1 MIWRREL
8 AKFRFLF
15 RRRKPADD
23 LAEEIR
29 SHLDMEEQENLE
41 SGMAPEEAHYAALRR
56 FGNVTLAQE
65 RSREMWGWN
74 SLETLWQD
82 LRYGL
87 RMLAKNP
94 GFTAVAVATLALG
107 IGANTAIFSVVR
119 AVVFRPL
126 PFQDPGRLVLVI
138 DHNLSEGFPQF
149 PSSLANVLDWRAQS
163 RAFEDLAVFAT
174 GSFNLSG
181 KDEPE
186 RLSGLRVSS
195 NVLPL
200 LGVRPVM
207 GRGFLPEEDQPGG
220 GHVVLV
226 SYGLWQRRF
235 GSDPSIVGQSINLD
249 GLSATV
255 VGVLPGGTQ
264 METALD
270 CFPSGSSAKLDLMV
284 PLAVDLVQPDR
295 GNRFLT
301 AVGRLKQGVTLRA
314 AQADMD
320 VITSRLEKG
329 YPRYNAGW
337 GATVSPLQEAI
348 VGDLR
353 QPLLVL
359 LGAVGLVLLIAC
371 ANVTSLLLARAAS
384 RRKEVAIRTAVGAGR
399 LRLFRQMIT
408 ESLVLAGLG
417 GLLGLC
423 IAEGATK
430 LLAGLQDLQ
439 LPRQAAIAVDYQ
451 VLTFTVAISLLIGFL
466 FGLAP
471 ALLCSEGSRAGILSE
486 ALKEGGRSSSESR
499 QGNRIRGALVVSE
512 IALALSLLIG
522 VGLLL
527 RSYWRLLNV
536 KPGFRPEGVAAVELY
551 LPGARYAKDTAQ
563 LGFVE
568 ELLRK
573 VAALPGVKSAAVSDG
588 LPLEGGGE
596 WMFTAVGQTYVPG
609 REPLAGFRIVSAGY
623 LATMGI
629 PVLEGRG
636 FTDRDTRESPRVLL
650 LNQTLARRLW
660 PGPGGTTR
668 AVGQEIQLFG
678 RDAPFRIVGV
688 VADVKRSGLDQD
700 AGREMYFLYDQMPQR
715 WITLAVRSAV
725 EPKALASAIR
735 STVRAVDRELPVT
748 HLRTMEE
755 VVDASVSSQRFQLLM
770 LAIFGGLAMVLAAV
784 GIYGVIAYSVT
795 QRAHEIGIR
804 MALGASPTEMWW
816 MVVRQALRLA
826 GVGVTLGAVAT
837 LALGRVLSGLLFG
850 VKPTDP
856 LTFGSAALLLVAI
869 AVLASYFPAR
879 RATKVDP
886 VAALRHG

>member
-1 MIWRREL
+1 MFWR
-8 AKFRFLF
+8 K
-15 RRRKPADD
+15 RKPGDFA
-23 LAEEIR
+23 AEIKA
-29 SHLDMEEQENLE
+29 HLELETQQLREQGLSE
-41 SGMAPEEAHYAALRR
+41 EEARVAARRR
-56 FGNVTLAQE
+56 FGNLTRAEE
-65 RSREMWGWN
+65 RFYESGRW
-74 SLETLWQD
+74 LWWDHLVQD
-82 LRYGL
+82 LRFGL
-87 RMLAKNP
+87 RMLRRNP
-94 GFTAVAVATLALG
+94 GFTAVAILTLALG

-126 PFQDPGRLVLVI
+126 PFQDPGWLVLVI
-138 DHNLSEGFPQF
+138 DHNLSAGFPQF
-149 PSSLANVLDWRAQS
+149 PSSLANVLDWKEQNS
-163 RAFEDLAVFAT
+163 SFEDLAVFAT
-174 GSFNLSG
+174 SSFNLDG
-181 KDEPE
+181 KGEPE

-195 NVLPL
+195 NLLPL
-200 LGVRPVM
+200 LGVRPVI
-207 GRGFLPEEDQPGG
+207 GRGFLPEEDRPGG
-220 GHVVLV
+220 GHVVLM

-235 GSDPSIVGQSINLD
+235 GSDPSIVGHSVQLD
-249 GLSATV
+249 GRSATV
-255 VGVLPGGTQ
+255 IGVLPGGTQ

-270 CFPSGSSAKLDLMV
+270 CFASGVPQKLDLMV
-284 PLAVDLVQPDR
+284 PLAADLVRPDR

-301 AVGRLKQGVTLRA
+301 TVGRLKQGVTIRT
-314 AQADMD
+314 AQADLD

-337 GATVSPLQEAI
+337 GATVLPLHEAI

-353 QPLLVL
+353 QPLLML

-399 LRLFRQMIT
+399 LRLFRQLMT

-423 IAEGATK
+423 LAEGATK
-430 LLAGLQDLQ
+430 LLASLQDLQ
-439 LPRQAAIAVDYQ
+439 LPRQAAIALDYQ
-451 VLTFTVAISLLIGFL
+451 VLAFTWAITLVIGFL

-471 ALLCSEGSRAGILSE
+471 ALLCSEGSRAGTLSE

-527 RSYWRLLNV
+527 RSYWRLLQVN
-536 KPGFRPEGVAAVELY
+536 PGFRSEGVATVAIQLS
-551 LPGARYAKDTAQ
+551 GARYAKDSAKV
-563 LGFVE
+563 GFVR

-596 WMFTAVGQTYVPG
+596 WLFTAVGQAYVPG
-609 REPLAGFRIVSAGY
+609 REPLAGYRIVSAGY

-636 FTDRDTRESPRVLL
+636 FTDRDTSDSPRVLL

-660 PGPGGTTR
+660 PGPGRTTR

-678 RDAPFRIVGV
+678 RDAPFRVVGV
-688 VADVKRSGLDQD
+688 VADVKRSGLDED
-700 AGREMYFLYDQMPQR
+700 AGREMYFLYEQMPQW
-715 WITLAVRSAV
+715 WITLAVRSAI
-725 EPKALASAIR
+725 EPSAFASAIR
-735 STVRAVDRELPVT
+735 SAARGVDRELPVT
-748 HLRTMEE
+748 QLRTMAE
-755 VVDASVSSQRFQLLM
+755 VVDASVSSRRFQLLM
-770 LAIFGGLAMVLAAV
+770 LAIFGALALVLTTV

-804 MALGASPTEMWW
+804 MALGASPGVMWR

-826 GVGVTLGAVAT
+826 GMGVIIGAVVT
-837 LALGRVLSGLLFG
+837 LALGRMLSGLLFG

-856 LTFGSAALLLVAI
+856 LTFGSAALLLVGVSI
-869 AVLASYFPAR
+869 LAAYFPAR
-879 RATKVDP
+879 RATKIDP
-886 VAALRHG
+886 IEALRHE

>member
-1 MIWRREL
+1 MSWT
-8 AKFRFLF
+8 RFF
-15 RRRKPADD
+15 RRRYWDEERARELEAYLEAETDENIARGMSPQEARYAAHRKLGNAT
-23 LAEEIR
+23 LIREEIYHMN
-29 SHLDMEEQENLE
+29 SL
-41 SGMAPEEAHYAALRR
+41 
-56 FGNVTLAQE
+56 
-65 RSREMWGWN
+65 GW
-74 SLETLWQD
+74 LETLWQD

-94 GFTAVAVATLALG
+94 GFTAVAVVTLALG

-119 AVVFRPL
+119 AVLFRPL
-126 PFQDPGRLVLVI
+126 PFRDPGRLVLVI
-138 DHNLSEGFPQF
+138 DHNLSAGFPQF

-163 RAFEDLAVFAT
+163 RSFEDLAVFAT
-174 GSFNLSG
+174 WNFNLAG
-181 KDEPE
+181 KGEPE

-195 NVLPL
+195 NLLPL
-200 LGVRPVM
+200 LGVRPVI
-207 GRGFLPEEDQPGG
+207 GRGFLPREDQPGG
-220 GHVVLV
+220 GHVVLI
-226 SYGLWQRRF
+226 SYGLWRRRF
-235 GSDPSIVGQSINLD
+235 GSDPSIVGHSVQLD
-249 GLSATV
+249 GRSATV
-255 VGVLPGGTQ
+255 IGVLPGGTQ

-270 CFPSGSSAKLDLMV
+270 CFASGSSQKLDLMV
-284 PLAVDLVQPDR
+284 PLAADLVQPDR

-301 AVGRLKQGVTLRA
+301 TVGRLKQGVTLRA
-314 AQADMD
+314 AQVDMD
-320 VITSRLEKG
+320 VISSRLEKG

-337 GATVSPLQEAI
+337 GATVLPLHEAI
-348 VGDLR
+348 VGDVR

-423 IAEGATK
+423 LAEGATK
-430 LLAGLQDLQ
+430 LLASLQDLQ

-451 VLTFTVAISLLIGFL
+451 VLTFTWAVTLVIGFL

-471 ALLCSEGSRAGILSE
+471 ALISSDGSRAGILSE

-499 QGNRIRGALVVSE
+499 QGNRIRGALAVSE

-527 RSYWRLLNV
+527 RSYWRLLEV
-536 KPGFRPEGVAAVELY
+536 KPGFRPEGVATVEIDLS
-551 LPGARYAKDTAQ
+551 GARYARDSAQ
-563 LGFVE
+563 VGFVE

-573 VAALPGVKSAAVSDG
+573 VSALPGVKSAAVSDG

-596 WMFTAVGQTYVPG
+596 WLFTVVGQTYAPG
-609 REPLAGFRIVSAGY
+609 KEPIAGYRIVSAGY

-629 PVLEGRG
+629 PVLEGHG

-668 AVGQEIQLFG
+668 AVGQEIQLWG
-678 RDAPFRIVGV
+678 RGAPYRVVGV
-688 VADVKRSGLDQD
+688 VADVKRRGLDQD
-700 AGREMYFLYDQMPQR
+700 AGREMYFLYEQMPQG
-715 WITLAVRSAV
+715 WINLAVRSAI
-725 EPKALASAIR
+725 EPKALASSIR
-735 STVRAVDRELPVT
+735 SAVRSVDRELPLT
-748 HLRTMEE
+748 HLRTMQE
-755 VVDASVSSQRFQLLM
+755 VVDASVASQRFQLLM
-770 LAIFGGLAMVLAAV
+770 LAIFGGLALVLASV

-804 MALGASPTEMWW
+804 MALGASPGEMWW
-816 MVVRQALRLA
+816 MVVRQALKLA
-826 GVGVTLGAVAT
+826 GVGVTIGAVAT

-869 AVLASYFPAR
+869 AILASYFPAR
-879 RATKVDP
+879 RATKIDP
-886 VAALRHG
+886 IEALRYE

>member
-1 MIWRREL
+1 MSWT
-8 AKFRFLF
+8 RFF
-15 RRRKPADD
+15 RRRYWD
-23 LAEEIR
+23 
-29 SHLDMEEQENLE
+29 QERARELE
-41 SGMAPEEAHYAALRR
+41 AYLQIETDENMARGMSPEEARYAAHRKL
-56 FGNVTLAQE
+56 GNTTLI
-65 RSREMWGWN
+65 REEVYRMN
-74 SLETLWQD
+74 SLGWLEALWQD

-87 RMLAKNP
+87 RQLKRNP
-94 GFTAVAVATLALG
+94 GFTAVAVVTLALG

-119 AVVFRPL
+119 AVLFRPL
-126 PFQDPGRLVLVI
+126 PFRDPGRLVIVI
-138 DHNLSEGFPQF
+138 DHNLSAGFPQF

-163 RAFEDLAVFAT
+163 RSFEGLAVFAT

-220 GHVVLV
+220 GHVVLI

-235 GSDPSIVGQSINLD
+235 GSDPSIVGQSVQLD
-249 GLSATV
+249 GRSATV
-255 VGVLPGGTQ
+255 IGVLPGGIG

-270 CFPSGSSAKLDLMV
+270 CFASGSSQKLDLMA
-284 PLAVDLVQPDR
+284 PLAADLVRPDR

-301 AVGRLKQGVTLRA
+301 TVGRLKQGVTLRE

-337 GATVSPLQEAI
+337 GATVLPLHEAI

-384 RRKEVAIRTAVGAGR
+384 RRKEVAIRTAIGAGR
-399 LRLFRQMIT
+399 LRLFRQLMT
-408 ESLVLAGLG
+408 ESLVLAGMG

-430 LLAGLQDLQ
+430 LLAGLQDLE

-471 ALLCSEGSRAGILSE
+471 ALLCSEGSRVGILSE
-486 ALKEGGRSSSESR
+486 ALKEGGRGASQSR
-499 QGNRIRGALVVSE
+499 QGNRFRGALVVSE

-527 RSYWRLLNV
+527 RSYWGLLHVN
-536 KPGFRPEGVAAVELY
+536 PGFRPEGVATVEIQL
-551 LPGARYAKDTAQ
+551 LGAHYAKDTAQ

-588 LPLEGGGE
+588 LPLEGGGQ
-596 WMFTAVGQTYVPG
+596 WLFTAVGQTYAPG

-636 FTDRDTRESPRVLL
+636 FTDRDTRESPRVLM

-660 PGPGGTTR
+660 PGPDGSTR

-688 VADVKRSGLDQD
+688 VADVKRSALDQD
-700 AGREMYFLYDQMPQR
+700 AGREMYFLYDQMPQG
-715 WITLAVRSAV
+715 WITLAVRSAM

-748 HLRTMEE
+748 HLRTLKE
-755 VVDASVSSQRFQLLM
+755 VVDASVASQRFQLLM
-770 LAIFGGLAMVLAAV
+770 LAIFGGLALVLAAV

-804 MALGASPTEMWW
+804 MALGASPGDMWR
-816 MVVRQALRLA
+816 MVVRQALKLA
-826 GVGVTLGAVAT
+826 GVGVIIGAVAT

-869 AVLASYFPAR
+869 AILAAYFPAR
-879 RATKVDP
+879 RATKIDP
-886 VAALRHG
+886 IEALRYE

>member
-1 MIWRREL
+1 MTLRRVL
-8 AKFRFLF
+8 SKLGALF
-15 RRRKPADD
+15 RRWKPVDD
-23 LAEEIR
+23 LEEEIR
-29 SHLDMEEQENLE
+29 SHLEMEEQENLE
-41 SGMAPEEAHYAALRR
+41 SGMPAEEAHYAALRR

-65 RSREMWGWN
+65 RSREMWGW
-74 SLETLWQD
+74 SSVQTLWQD

-94 GFTAVAVATLALG
+94 GFTVVAVLTLALG

-119 AVVFRPL
+119 AVLFRPL
-126 PFQDPGRLVLVI
+126 PFRDPGRLVLVI

-163 RAFEDLAVFAT
+163 RSFEDLAVFAT
-174 GSFNLSG
+174 TSFNLAG
-181 KDEPE
+181 KGEPE

-195 NVLPL
+195 NLLPL
-200 LGVRPVM
+200 LGARPVM

-220 GHVVLV
+220 GHVVLI

-235 GSDPSIVGQSINLD
+235 GSDPSIVGQSVQLD
-249 GLSATV
+249 GRSATV
-255 VGVLPGGTQ
+255 IGVLPGGTQ

-270 CFPSGSSAKLDLMV
+270 CFASGPKLDLMV
-284 PLAVDLVQPDR
+284 PLAADLVRPDR

-301 AVGRLKQGVTLRA
+301 TVGRLKQGVTLRA
-314 AQADMD
+314 AQVDMD

-329 YPRYNAGW
+329 YPRHNAGW
-337 GATVSPLQEAI
+337 GATVLPLHEAI

-399 LRLFRQMIT
+399 IRLFRQLIT

-423 IAEGATK
+423 LAEGATK
-430 LLAGLQDLQ
+430 LLASLQDLQ
-439 LPRQAAIAVDYQ
+439 LPRQAVIAVDYQ
-451 VLTFTVAISLLIGFL
+451 VLTFIWAATLVIGFL
-466 FGLAP
+466 IGLAP
-471 ALLCSEGSRAGILSE
+471 ALMCSEGNRAGILSE
-486 ALKEGGRSSSESR
+486 ALKEGGRSASESR

-527 RSYWRLLNV
+527 RSYWRLLQVN
-536 KPGFRPEGVAAVELY
+536 PGFRLEGVATVAIQLS
-551 LPGARYAKDTAQ
+551 GARYAKDSAQ
-563 LGFVE
+563 VGFVK

-588 LPLEGGGE
+588 LPLEGGGQ
-596 WMFTAVGQTYVPG
+596 WLFTVVGQTYVPG
-609 REPLAGFRIVSAGY
+609 REPLAGYRIVSAGY

-660 PGPGGTTR
+660 PGPSGTTR

-678 RDAPFRIVGV
+678 RDAPFRVVGV
-688 VADVKRSGLDQD
+688 VADVKRGALDQD
-700 AGREMYFLYDQMPQR
+700 AGCEVYFLYDQMPQG
-715 WITLAVRSAV
+715 WITLAVRSAI
-725 EPKALASAIR
+725 EPRALAAAIR
-735 STVRAVDRELPVT
+735 SAVRSVDRELPVT
-748 HLRTMEE
+748 QLRTMEE
-755 VVDASVSSQRFQLLM
+755 VVDASVSSRRFQLLM
-770 LAIFGGLAMVLAAV
+770 LAIFGGLALVLASV

-804 MALGASPTEMWW
+804 MALGASPGAMWR

-826 GVGVTLGAVAT
+826 GIGVIIGAVAT

-850 VKPTDP
+850 VRPTDP
-856 LTFGSAALLLVAI
+856 LTFGSAALVLVAI
-869 AVLASYFPAR
+869 AILASYFPAR